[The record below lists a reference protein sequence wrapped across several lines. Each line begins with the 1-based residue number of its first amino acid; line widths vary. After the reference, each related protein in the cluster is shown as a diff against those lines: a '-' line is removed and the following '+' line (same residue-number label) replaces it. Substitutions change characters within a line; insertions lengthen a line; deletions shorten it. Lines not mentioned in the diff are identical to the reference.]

1 MYEID
6 KEKFGAFVAS
16 CRKEK
21 GMTQQELADKL
32 FLSNKAVSKWE
43 TGNSIPD
50 VALLIP
56 LSEVLGVSVMELLE
70 CRRMEPV
77 ASLSTEQADTLVKKV
92 IGLSGREQIK
102 AAPGRGKRALLLMGC
117 TLVSILEA
125 AVVMLMELPGN
136 TQFLNGMMLVMA
148 SMLTVGVYYYI
159 FAKQRVPAYYDE
171 NKISVYS
178 DGMVR
183 INFPG
188 VHINNRNWHYI
199 IRSMRITTAAMLMG
213 YPLLCLLCMV
223 WLPKIWQAWSV
234 YISLAAILGGL
245 FIPVYVVGRKYK

>member
-21 GMTQQELADKL
+21 GMTQQELANKL

-50 VALLIP
+50 VALLVP
-56 LSEVLGVSVMELLE
+56 LSEILGVSVMALLE

-92 IGLSGREQIK
+92 IGLSEQEQIK

-117 TLVSILEA
+117 ALVSLLEVLLILLLDLPEDGFSITA
-125 AVVMLMELPGN
+125 ILSLSGVMLLLGGY
-136 TQFLNGMMLVMA
+136 FF
-148 SMLTVGVYYYI
+148 I
-159 FAKQRVPAYYDE
+159 FAKERIPAYYDE
-171 NKISVYS
+171 NRIIAYYDGPVRLSV
-178 DGMVR
+178 
-183 INFPG
+183 PG
-188 VHINNRNWHYI
+188 VHFNNSNWPHI
-199 IRSMRITTAAMLMG
+199 IRAIRISTAAQLMG
-213 YPLLCLLCMV
+213 YPLLCLFFMV
-223 WLPKIWQAWSV
+223 CLPGVWQAGAL

-245 FIPVYVVGRKYK
+245 FIPMYVVGRKYE